1 MEVKD
6 KIKRIRTQK
15 NKSTY
20 ELADIISKNGFKIS
34 QSAISKI
41 ENGRKKIDIETLKEI
56 AKALEVS
63 VDDLIGYPE
72 VRKIADKKRV
82 PTYNYLLSEDEKSNL
97 DDDIVKEYAPQFNE
111 FSEIIRLLKAT
122 AKPEQLIKMLDT
134 ITQNFNRLLEDM
146 DVLSKLTS
154 YSDEEF
160 NNILNRSRYQDFHNF
175 IPEAN
180 RTKLE
185 LLKNIDELLFLF
197 FELRYDYA
205 IKNANY
211 GKTKFMNERR
221 WITDDWSK
229 M

>member
-1 MEVKD
+1 MDKKD
-6 KIKRIRTQK
+6 AEFIGKQIKIFRKSAGLTQ
-15 NKSTY
+15 
-20 ELADIISKNGFKIS
+20 EQLAKKTAISL
-34 QSAISKI
+34 SAIGKYEI
-41 ENGRKKIDIETLKEI
+41 GERTPKYETLMEI
-56 AKALEVS
+56 AKALHVS
-63 VDDLIGYPE
+63 IGELMSYSE

-82 PTYNYLLSEDEKSNL
+82 PTYNYLLTESEKSNL
-97 DDDIVKEYAPQFNE
+97 DVNINIIKEYATQINE

-122 AKPEQLIKMLDT
+122 SKPEQLIKLLDT
-134 ITQNFNRLLEDM
+134 ITQNFNKLLEDM

-154 YSDEEF
+154 CSDEELS
-160 NNILNRSRYQDFHNF
+160 NILNHSRYQNFRNF

-221 WITDDWSK
+221 
-229 M
+229 

>member
-1 MEVKD
+1 MDKKD
-6 KIKRIRTQK
+6 AKLIGKRIKTFRNSAGLTQ
-15 NKSTY
+15 
-20 ELADIISKNGFKIS
+20 EQLAEKTTISL
-34 QSAISKI
+34 SAIGKYEI
-41 ENGRKKIDIETLKEI
+41 GERTPKHETLEEI

-63 VDDLIGYPE
+63 VDDLIGHSE

-82 PTYNYLLSEDEKSNL
+82 PTYNHLLTESEKSNL
-97 DDDIVKEYAPQFNE
+97 DVNINIIKEYATQINE

-122 AKPEQLIKMLDT
+122 AKPEQLIKILDT

-154 YSDEEF
+154 YSDEELS
-160 NNILNRSRYQDFHNF
+160 NILNRSRYQNFRNF

-211 GKTKFMNERR
+211 GKTKFMNEER
-221 WITDDWSK
+221 
-229 M
+229 

>member
-1 MEVKD
+1 MDKKD
-6 KIKRIRTQK
+6 AKLIGKRIKTFRNSAGLTQ
-15 NKSTY
+15 
-20 ELADIISKNGFKIS
+20 EQLAKKTTISL
-34 QSAISKI
+34 SAIGKYEI
-41 ENGRKKIDIETLKEI
+41 GERTPKYETLEEI
-56 AKALEVS
+56 AKALHVS
-63 VDDLIGYPE
+63 TGELMGHSE

-221 WITDDWSK
+221 
-229 M
+229 